1 MKIPSSEEL
10 MKQIRITIEVAWRN
24 GLELSMINKWL
35 ENFTGEALGS
45 KKNEENLALWMLYNF
60 TYFNEEE
67 VKHLC
72 KLLLKKYL
80 HIALQDKAAGLG
92 EINNVLKNS
101 KFVPLGRSS
110 ESGAYVLYLFRQEN
124 DLPVIFFGDDLELRK
139 DQSVVFI
146 DDMTLSGN
154 QALKK
159 IQKIKYAGYK
169 ITELDIRDEF
179 VCKLQQ
185 KEQDQLTKYIKEH
198 LNCNKS
204 DKQALAETITSRVI
218 KNKSFYMETQGCFEE
233 NTFSE
238 CLKEIVE
245 KYRRKDSDID
255 DIIIYKMNRLLLEHY
270 YGEAIR
276 KGINNT
282 EVQKYYL
289 LSFIASEKAKQ
300 KLENE
305 NVNVINCIEIDEA
318 AEVFSEV
325 SMVFGNYQEEKLL
338 CKNMCEY
345 YGKKLKPD
353 YPLGYNNCQYLFGL
367 YYTIPNNTLPI
378 FWATE
383 NWNPLF
389 IRHEKNYGGE
399 VKDAFG
405 KYI

>member
-1 MKIPSSEEL
+1 MRIPSSEEL

-45 KKNEENLALWMLYNF
+45 KKIEENLALWMLYNF

-80 HIALQDKAAGLG
+80 HIALQDKAACLG

-146 DDMTLSGN
+146 DDMTLSGS

-218 KNKSFYMETQGCFEE
+218 RNKSFYMETKSYFEE

-238 CLKEIVE
+238 CLKELVE
-245 KYRRKDSDID
+245 KYSRKNSDID
-255 DIIIYKMNRLLLEHY
+255 HIIIYKMNRLLLEHY

-276 KGINNT
+276 KGINNI
-282 EVQKYYL
+282 EVQKYHRECNL
-289 LSFIASEKAKQ
+289 FCGS
-300 KLENE
+300 
-305 NVNVINCIEIDEA
+305 VI
-318 AEVFSEV
+318 
-325 SMVFGNYQEEKLL
+325 
-338 CKNMCEY
+338 
-345 YGKKLKPD
+345 
-353 YPLGYNNCQYLFGL
+353 
-367 YYTIPNNTLPI
+367 
-378 FWATE
+378 
-383 NWNPLF
+383 
-389 IRHEKNYGGE
+389 
-399 VKDAFG
+399 
-405 KYI
+405 

>member
-218 KNKSFYMETQGCFEE
+218 KNKSFYMENQGCFEE

-399 VKDAFG
+399 VKDVFG